1 MKQTLNEQVAR
12 IKMMMNLNEDDSQA
26 MLMQYTQEF
35 NEKVDEDLTP
45 EEFKEV
51 MCTDPD
57 SIELPQDI
65 TSEQKQTVDQLK
77 QKMKTASFAELLQAK
92 RQLKELKRQQQ
103 NEQVAEAG
111 LISFLGVSMPPAFA
125 MAIGGVMFIMLL
137 TVLSRFFKFTRTET
151 YWCDGKK
158 SRLFGLLRW

>member
-1 MKQTLNEQVAR
+1 
-12 IKMMMNLNEDDSQA
+12 MMNLKEDDSQA
-26 MLMQYTQEF
+26 MLIQYAQEF

-51 MCTDPD
+51 MCSNPD
-57 SIELPQDI
+57 DLELPQDI
-65 TSEQKQTVDQLK
+65 TGEQKQTVDQLK
-77 QKMKTASFAELLQAK
+77 QKMKTASFAELIQAK

-103 NEQVAEAG
+103 NEQVAGPAVIT
-111 LISFLGVSMPPAFA
+111 LLGISMPPAFA
-125 MAIGGVMFIMLL
+125 MVIGGIIFIMLL
-137 TVLSRFFKFTRTET
+137 TILSRFFKFTRRET